1 MAVKYAKPILVVAV
15 VVALVA
21 VAWGSYYYLNLA
33 RPGFPGSSISYND
46 SQLQAAAENG
56 KPTLIYFSTQDCPT
70 CLMED
75 RVMDA
80 LFPDYNGTVNFVYM
94 RLSSSN
100 GKLFQDWS
108 VLVVP
113 TVVLADGDGIISKR
127 YDGYASESNLRTDL
141 QGLL

>member
-1 MAVKYAKPILVVAV
+1 VRQARLVLALAA

-21 VAWGSYYYLNLA
+21 LVGASYYYLNLA
-33 RPGFPGSSISYND
+33 KPGFPGASISYNNT
-46 SQLQAAAENG
+46 QIQAAVGNG
-56 KPTLIYFSTQDCPT
+56 KPTLIYFSTLDCPA

-80 LFPDYNGTVNFVYM
+80 LLPDYNGTVNFIFM

-100 GKLFQDWS
+100 ANVFQDWS

-113 TVVLADGDGIISKR
+113 TLVLADEDGVITKR
-127 YDGYASESNLRTDL
+127 YDGFAGESNLRTDL
-141 QGLL
+141 EGLL